1 MTSPATED
9 DDDTDVGSS
18 AAGKVLA
25 EGARLCLTYVK
36 RCKAI
41 FSMAVLGAAIYGV
54 LLVVGTEVIG
64 YATDE
69 ILIPT
74 FDSDAERGSLGWL
87 VAALIGISVLRSSGV
102 VMRRYF
108 GAMTTE
114 RNNKHLRWALGETYL
129 DQSITD
135 LKARPTGELLAHA
148 DTDVEVSTMLLQPLP
163 FTLGMFVL
171 AAAASI
177 SLLSIDIWLLGVASL
192 VFPATWLA
200 NRIFTQ
206 KVIAPASKVRKAVGD
221 VTAVVHESL
230 DGALVV
236 KTLGREADEVQRL
249 TESADRLRRT
259 RTQIGRLRATFE
271 PTLDTLPSLGMV
283 AVLAI
288 GAWRISDGNVTT
300 GQVIQA
306 MILFQQLAFP
316 IRIIG
321 FFLEENAMSV
331 VAARRLKKAFK
342 VSAPLAA
349 AGTETLDKGPLIIE
363 FNNVTYGYGNQTVL
377 KDCSF
382 QIDKGEIVALVGE
395 TGSGKTTI
403 AQLLFGLIEPHRGSI
418 KIGNYQLPEINSE
431 ILREHISLVSQ
442 ETFLFADDLKQNV
455 KLYRQIDNSELDK
468 HAKTAQAD
476 FVNEMPGRWETLV
489 GERGVTLS
497 GGQRQRIA
505 ITRALVGDPGFLM
518 LDDSTSAIDPIL
530 EGEILEALRKNLSTT
545 TLVVA
550 HRLSTIKLAKR
561 VLFLHQG
568 SIVASGSHEELLKN
582 SDYADLVKAYERDS
596 K

>member
-1 MTSPATED
+1 
-9 DDDTDVGSS
+9 
-18 AAGKVLA
+18 
-25 EGARLCLTYVK
+25 
-36 RCKAI
+36 
-41 FSMAVLGAAIYGV
+41 
-54 LLVVGTEVIG
+54 
-64 YATDE
+64 
-69 ILIPT
+69 
-74 FDSDAERGSLGWL
+74 
-87 VAALIGISVLRSSGV
+87 
-102 VMRRYF
+102 
-108 GAMTTE
+108 
-114 RNNKHLRWALGETYL
+114 
-129 DQSITD
+129 
-135 LKARPTGELLAHA
+135 
-148 DTDVEVSTMLLQPLP
+148 MLLQPLP

-192 VFPATWLA
+192 VFPATWIA

-249 TESADRLRRT
+249 TQSADRLRKT

-342 VSAPLAA
+342 VNTPLQAT
-349 AGTETLDKGPLIIE
+349 GTETLGEGPLAIE
-363 FNNVTYGYGNQTVL
+363 FNNVTYRYGNQTVL
-377 KDCSF
+377 EGCSF
-382 QIDKGEIVALVGE
+382 QIDTGEIVALVGE
-395 TGSGKTTI
+395 TGAGKTTI
-403 AQLLFGLIEPHRGSI
+403 AQLLFGLIEPHHGSI
-418 KIGNYQLPEINSE
+418 TVGNYQLPEINPQT
-431 ILREHISLVSQ
+431 LRERISLVSQ
-442 ETFLFADDLKQNV
+442 ETFLFADHLTQNV
-455 KLYRQIDNSELDK
+455 KLYREIDNRELDK
-468 HAKTAQAD
+468 HAKTAQVD
-476 FVNEMPGRWETLV
+476 FVNEMPDRWGTLV

-582 SDYADLVKAYERDS
+582 SDYADLVKAYERDA